1 VDGGGR
7 RCSASGFGAVGVD
20 VGVAPPGRPRHLP
33 GSLREAL
40 DLEALIRRIV
50 ESCPRRVAG
59 SASER
64 EALHILEA
72 EYQALGWAT
81 EVRPFEWNQSA
92 YTVMALHFGLATAGT
107 LLLMAGAPGLA
118 LLLHLVA
125 GLSYVGDSTRLA
137 YLLRGLL
144 PSVTGHNLLSRRPDP
159 GSQAPSGKPPRLRL
173 VIMSHVD
180 AAYTGWVFD
189 PRLIRMATRPPPF
202 KFLNFIT
209 KSMLVATVATLLLAV
224 VDLCAWLG
232 DGEVFWLALLLGL
245 APALTFVFNLQVVLR
260 DEVVPGANDNLTGCA
275 ASVELAK
282 RLADLPADVELWCV
296 STGAEEA
303 ATGGAFRLAHQ
314 QLGRWNP
321 ADTVVL
327 GIDSL
332 SNGDLRWFVEGEL
345 LSVPPPRNLVGICQA
360 LAAEDA
366 DYAQVR
372 AFQIPSGAT
381 DALPFLTLGYD
392 ALTLGCID
400 DSIGAPRE
408 YHRPSDTPDNLDF
421 AQLDRSLV
429 FAERVARRLV
439 AERLG

>member
-1 VDGGGR
+1 MGDPR
-7 RCSASGFGAVGVD
+7 RCGT
-20 VGVAPPGRPRHLP
+20 
-33 GSLREAL
+33 LREAL
-40 DLEALIRRIV
+40 VLEALIRRIV
-50 ESCPRRVAG
+50 EACPRRVAG

-64 EALHILEA
+64 EALHILES
-72 EYQALGWAT
+72 EYRALGWAT

-107 LLLMAGAPGLA
+107 LLLIAGAPGTA
-118 LLLHLVA
+118 LLLHLLA
-125 GLSYVGDSTRLA
+125 GLSYIGDSTRRA

-144 PSVTGHNLLSRRPDP
+144 PSVTGHNLLARRPDA
-159 GSQAPSGKPPRLRL
+159 GSQAPSGRPPRLRL
-173 VIMSHVD
+173 VLVAHVD

-189 PRLIRMATRPPPF
+189 PRLIRIATRPPPF

-224 VDLCAWLG
+224 LDLGAWIG
-232 DGEVFWLALLLGL
+232 GGQVFWLAIILGL
-245 APALTFVFNLQVVLR
+245 VPALTFAMNLQVVLR

-275 ASVELAK
+275 AAVELAG
-282 RLADLPADVELWCV
+282 RLADLPSDVELWCV
-296 STGAEEA
+296 TTGAEEA

-332 SNGDLRWFVEGEL
+332 SNGALRWFVEGEL
-345 LSVPPPRNLVGICQA
+345 LSVPPPRSMVAACEA

-366 DYAQVR
+366 QYAQVR

-392 ALTLGCID
+392 ALSLGCVD
-400 DSIGAPRE
+400 DDIGAPRH
-408 YHRPSDTPDNLDF
+408 YHRPSDTPDNLDYN
-421 AQLDRSLV
+421 QLDRSV
-429 FAERVARRLV
+429 DFAERLARRLV
-439 AERLG
+439 RDRLGETPKAA